1 MLNKELLM
9 TQAELPPVYV
19 TLEFF
24 GGRNSGTD
32 YTWTSPDGTLKN
44 GGAFDKSGTVEYLGF
59 KFDKSDGEAL
69 INIMEKY
76 KDD

>member
-1 MLNKELLM
+1 MAEFASKGVAGLGLGLGIVDENNKVDIDV
-9 TQAELPPVYV
+9 AKG
-19 TLEFF
+19 FI
-24 GGRNSGTD
+24 NS
-32 YTWTSPDGTLKN
+32 
-44 GGAFDKSGTVEYLGF
+44 AFDKSGTVEYLGF

>member
-1 MLNKELLM
+1 M
-9 TQAELPPVYV
+9 AEYASKGVA
-19 TLEFF
+19 
-24 GGRNSGTD
+24 GSGLGLGIA
-32 YTWTSPDGTLKN
+32 GT
-44 GGAFDKSGTVEYLGF
+44 ALGF

>member
-1 MLNKELLM
+1 M
-9 TQAELPPVYV
+9 AEFASKGVA
-19 TLEFF
+19 
-24 GGRNSGTD
+24 GSGLGLGIT
-32 YTWTSPDGTLKN
+32 
-44 GGAFDKSGTVEYLGF
+44 GF

>member
-1 MLNKELLM
+1 MGIVDENNKVDIEV
-9 TQAELPPVYV
+9 AKV
-19 TLEFF
+19 FI
-24 GGRNSGTD
+24 NS
-32 YTWTSPDGTLKN
+32 
-44 GGAFDKSGTVEYLGF
+44 AFDKSGTVEYLGF